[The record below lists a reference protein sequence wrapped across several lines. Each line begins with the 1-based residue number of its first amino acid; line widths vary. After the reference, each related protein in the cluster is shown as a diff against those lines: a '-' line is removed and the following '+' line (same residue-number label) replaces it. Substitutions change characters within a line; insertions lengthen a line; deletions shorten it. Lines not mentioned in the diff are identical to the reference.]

1 MDQDNLALAE
11 EFVSRLASKIDPGIF
26 DVTLFG
32 SRVLE
37 KENIRQDDP
46 RA

>member
-1 MDQDNLALAE
+1 MDQDDLTLAGEL
-11 EFVSRLASKIDPGIF
+11 VSRLASKIDPGIF
-26 DVTLFG
+26 EVTLFG
-32 SRVLE
+32 SRSWG